1 MNDDPREY
9 DDVERL
15 LADSFDR
22 QARSS
27 VSDRSTPPRPRFLD
41 APAASRRHRTTR
53 LLAPIAAAAAV
64 VAVVVGIAVVQRN
77 PSPST
82 GGTAANPPAPLLTT
96 APALTR
102 TPASDAVGPHAAVH
116 VSLLNADH
124 SVVGVGMPVIAYF
137 TRPISDASAFARAT
151 SLTVNGKPA
160 TGAWYFERSADPG
173 HPIEGH
179 FRMSDFWPA
188 DAKIHLDLPVSG
200 LPAGKNLAFDDSLTL
215 DFSTGPAQIV
225 TVDDADHSL
234 VLSRNGR
241 AIEKAPVSLGAQMT
255 PTRRGVKV
263 IMEKGKDIS
272 MKGPGYYDPHVQWTQ
287 RLTYDGEY
295 LHAAPW
301 NSYNIEHGIDTSN
314 GCTNLTDSDA
324 KRLYGTLRVGDVVE
338 YPNASGPK
346 MSLADGYGDWNV
358 SWPTWLTGGAVP
370 TR

>member
-1 MNDDPREY
+1 MNDDIPN
-9 DDVERL
+9 DVERL

-27 VSDRSTPPRPRFLD
+27 VGDRSTPPPPRFLD
-41 APAASRRHRTTR
+41 APAGPRRSRSAR
-53 LLAPIAAAAAV
+53 LLAPLAAAAAV
-64 VAVVVGIAVVQRN
+64 VAVVVGIAIVQRN

-82 GGTAANPPAPLLTT
+82 AGTAAKPPAPLLTT
-96 APALTR
+96 TSPST
-102 TPASDAVGPHAAVH
+102 AVGPHVAVH

-137 TRPISDASAFARAT
+137 TKPISDASAFAHAT
-151 SLTVNGKPA
+151 TLTVNGKPA
-160 TGAWYFERSADPG
+160 IGAWYFERTADPG

-179 FRMSDFWPA
+179 FRMSSYWPA
-188 DAKIHLDLPVSG
+188 ESKIHIALPVGG
-200 LPAGKNLAFDDSLTL
+200 LSAGKNLAFDDSLTL

-225 TVDDADHSL
+225 TVDDAHHSL
-234 VLSRNGR
+234 ALSRDGR
-241 AIEKAPVSLGAQMT
+241 TIEKAPVSLGAQMT
-255 PTRRGVKV
+255 PTRRGIKV

-272 MKGPGYYDPHVQWTQ
+272 MKGPGYYDPHVKWTQ

-324 KRLYGTLRVGDVVE
+324 KRLYATLRVGDVVD

-346 MSLADGYGDWNV
+346 MSLGDGYGDWNV
-358 SWPTWLTGGAVP
+358 PWSTWLTGGAVP
-370 TR
+370 TG